1 MTMKCHDRDPPSRA
15 VFSSHCDSTLRTKP
29 ACGNHGDG
37 EVFLQRNPL
46 RVPLVVV
53 VVKHSDPH
61 EDAINW
67 PNLWIFILK
76 MISLG
81 STASL

>member
-1 MTMKCHDRDPPSRA
+1 MTMKCHDGDPRSH
-15 VFSSHCDSTLRTKP
+15 VFSSHCDSTLRTNP
-29 ACGNHGDG
+29 ACGSDG
-37 EVFLQRNPL
+37 EVCLQRNPL

-67 PNLWIFILK
+67 PNLWIFIRK